1 MKYALTQKGN
11 LLVRNA
17 RRTGGI
23 LPNHIYMLT
32 MIAENKNAKT
42 DFQLAHIAYLD
53 NELNYL
59 LKNKYIYEL

>member
-1 MKYALTQKGN
+1 MYHIVSIALHCLVV
-11 LLVRNA
+11 LLLFIFLRKIFKN
-17 RRTGGI
+17 
-23 LPNHIYMLT
+23 YMLT